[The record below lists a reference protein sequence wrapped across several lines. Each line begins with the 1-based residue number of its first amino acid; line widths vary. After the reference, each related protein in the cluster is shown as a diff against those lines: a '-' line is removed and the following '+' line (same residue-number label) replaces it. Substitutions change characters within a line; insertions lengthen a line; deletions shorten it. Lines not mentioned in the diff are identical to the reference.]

1 MVCQN
6 LCRLVNGQNLG
17 SEPFKFLFYK
27 IDIKKIFNYSWL
39 TLANYKVSA
48 MQINM
53 LETKNR
59 LSTLIVAVE
68 RDEEVVIA
76 RNGVPVAKI
85 VKYIAPKVAA
95 PGIWKGLSQYS
106 TDWDSTETN
115 NEIERLFTGA

>member
-95 PGIWKGLSQYS
+95 PGIWKGLRD
-106 TDWDSTETN
+106 TAD
-115 NEIERLFTGA
+115 IKIPL